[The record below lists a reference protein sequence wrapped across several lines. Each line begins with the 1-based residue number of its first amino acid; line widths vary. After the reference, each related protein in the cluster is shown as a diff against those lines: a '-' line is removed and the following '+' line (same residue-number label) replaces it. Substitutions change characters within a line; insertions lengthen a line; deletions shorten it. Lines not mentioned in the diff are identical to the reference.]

1 MKFAY
6 ENRDPWLCLP
16 LEALEAVTV
25 HLMAVASSIY
35 CSAAAPP
42 GTLATLNGAVGSFHY
57 SFGRGL
63 GSFVGGILMA
73 RYGTRMT
80 FQLFGIAAGIAGIV
94 YLAMHRL
101 WLVKLERLRTRRKS
115 EHIAAVLAAGGKPE
129 DDEPDEL
136 FIIPPD
142 NLMGRR
148 MSCF

>member
-1 MKFAY
+1 MQIY
-6 ENRDPWLCLP
+6 SNDRNPWYCLL
-16 LEALEAVTV
+16 LETCEAVTV
-25 HLMAVASSIY
+25 HLMGVASSMF
-35 CSAAAPP
+35 CASAAPP

-115 EHIAAVLAAGGKPE
+115 EHIADVLAAGGKPE
-129 DDEPDEL
+129 DDEPDEP